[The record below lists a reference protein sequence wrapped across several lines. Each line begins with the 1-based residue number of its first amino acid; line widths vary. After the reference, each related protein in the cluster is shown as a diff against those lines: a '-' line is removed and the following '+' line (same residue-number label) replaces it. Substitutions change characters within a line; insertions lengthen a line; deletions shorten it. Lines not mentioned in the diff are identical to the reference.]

1 MLRSASEAYLD
12 GFGFVFLLLFGFAD
26 SEPVVNEE
34 GASDSKKAMAD
45 NHWDAK
51 KKVEFVIVGI
61 AIINI
66 SKMLTQ

>member
-45 NHWDAK
+45 NHWD
-51 KKVEFVIVGI
+51 VEIRSSLLLLVL
-61 AIINI
+61 
-66 SKMLTQ
+66 K